1 MRQIIL
7 AALAALS
14 IATLTTAAEARPRQH
29 HPAGWIDVAAIP
41 AYPMERSYRQ
51 NNASRTAS
59 HRVKQPR
66 MRLDAQPAEISHQRA
81 SLQVDKPQERSVC
94 RNNRGSTSLA
104 RVVEPLKSKA
114 QEIVRECGAHI
125 VSTDCRGGATPNHR
139 LGLAVD
145 IAMRGRA
152 NPTCIYAHLK
162 NWPGGVSTDYW
173 TAPGTKHVHFS
184 YNRQHEWGLRF
195 SHSRSLYGAVSK
207 FKKQRVARLR

>member
-7 AALAALS
+7 AALAIS

-51 NNASRTAS
+51 NRASRAAS
-59 HRVKQPR
+59 HRAKQPR

-81 SLQVDKPQERSVC
+81 SLEVDKPQERTVC

-104 RVVEPLKSKA
+104 RVIEPLKSKA
-114 QEIVRECGAHI
+114 QEIVRVCGAHI

-145 IAMRGRA
+145 IAMHGRA
-152 NPTCIYAHLK
+152 SPACIYAHLK
-162 NWPGGVSTDYW
+162 GWPGGVSTDYW

-195 SHSRSLYGAVSK
+195 SHSRTLYGAVSK

>member
-7 AALAALS
+7 ATILS
-14 IATLTTAAEARPRQH
+14 IVTLTTAAEARPRQH

-81 SLQVDKPQERSVC
+81 SLQVDKPQDRAVC

-145 IAMRGRA
+145 IAMHGRA
-152 NPTCIYAHLK
+152 SPACIYAHLK
-162 NWPGGVSTDYW
+162 GWPGGVSTDYW